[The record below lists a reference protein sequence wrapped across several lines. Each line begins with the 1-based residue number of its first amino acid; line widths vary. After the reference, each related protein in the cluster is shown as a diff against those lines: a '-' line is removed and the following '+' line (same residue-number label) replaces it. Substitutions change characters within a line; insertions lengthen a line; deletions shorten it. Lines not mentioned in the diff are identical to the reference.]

1 MPDIIRGKTQI
12 YKKDLINSN
21 IYNKDINE
29 INAMLRKLKENGEI
43 GKELLEESLKLKL
56 EDFEN
61 KYKIKPII
69 FEENK
74 KIYEKVLL
82 DFYN

>member
-1 MPDIIRGKTQI
+1 MPDIIRGKSQI
-12 YKKDLINSN
+12 CKKDLINSN

-82 DFYN
+82 DFYK